1 MHKGYQE
8 LQCLSLYTDFDFPIV
23 GVAPC
28 LLQLVGLLVT
38 PESPRWLVSS
48 FI

>member
-1 MHKGYQE
+1 MLVIVY
-8 LQCLSLYTDFDFPIV
+8 DFDFPIV

-48 FI
+48 FV